1 MTPATGTTKLAAKAD
16 SSSGVGATPVEL
28 ALFGVGFGVEI
39 MGVVS
44 ATRGTSTSTGSGV
57 PPFDADPLTGADE
70 APIGDA
76 DGRMTCD
83 VESREAPF
91 TCASPPFA
99 ESPAAVLVVL
109 SSGSSLR
116 PMHAPLTS
124 AAATAAATCRRYHAR
139 Q

>member
-39 MGVVS
+39 AGIVS
-44 ATRGTSTSTGSGV
+44 ATRGTSTSTSSAV
-57 PPFDADPLTGADE
+57 SPFDGDPLAGADE
-70 APIGDA
+70 AAIGGGS
-76 DGRMTCD
+76 GRTTCD

-91 TCASPPFA
+91 TCANPPFT
-99 ESPAAVLVVL
+99 ESPAAALV
-109 SSGSSLR
+109 SGPSLR
-116 PMHAPLTS
+116 PVHAALIV
-124 AAATAAATCRRYHAR
+124 AAATAALMTWRRNRAR